1 MTNIVSEAG
10 APAGKEKSCGM
21 PISYKIIGDSCLDLT
36 EEMKKDSRFQMIP
49 LTLQVGNVRV
59 LDDASFN
66 QEDFLAK
73 VKACPECPK
82 TACPSPEAFKEA
94 YEAAD
99 ADAVFVVT
107 LSRHLSGS
115 YNSAV
120 LAKRLYEDEQAEKGR
135 QGKRIAVIDSLS
147 ASSGQLNI
155 ALYIQTLCREG
166 LSFEEI
172 VFRAEAYRDRMH
184 TYFVLESLDT
194 LKKNGRLSGLQAFFA
209 TALNIKPV
217 MGADS
222 GVIIKLDQ
230 ARGTLKGLQR
240 MCDIAVKEAGDT
252 LGKRAVICH
261 VNNKKRAEY
270 VREQLEK
277 RAKFK
282 EILITSAA
290 GVATVYANDGGIVL
304 AVG

>member
-1 MTNIVSEAG
+1 MN
-10 APAGKEKSCGM
+10 
-21 PISYKIIGDSCLDLT
+21 YKIIGDSCLDLT
-36 EEMKKDSRFQMIP
+36 EEMKRDSRFQMIP
-49 LTLQVGNVRV
+49 LTLQLGSLHV
-59 LDDASFN
+59 LDDASFD
-66 QEDFLAK
+66 QKAFLEK
-73 VKACPECPK
+73 VKASPECPQ

-94 YEAAD
+94 YESAD
-99 ADAVFVVT
+99 ADAVFVIT
-107 LSRHLSGS
+107 ISRHLSGS

-120 LAKRLYEDEQAEKGR
+120 LAKRLYEDEQEEKGR
-135 QGKRIAVIDSLS
+135 KGKQIAVIDSLS

-155 ALYIQTLCREG
+155 ALYIQALCGEEIP
-166 LSFEEI
+166 FEE
-172 VFRAEAYRDRMH
+172 VVSLAEAYRDRMH

-194 LKKNGRLSGLQAFFA
+194 LRKNGRLTGLQAFFA

-217 MGADS
+217 MGAAS
-222 GVIIKLDQ
+222 GTIIKLDQ
-230 ARGTLKGLQR
+230 ARGIMKGLQR

-277 RAKFK
+277 RANFK